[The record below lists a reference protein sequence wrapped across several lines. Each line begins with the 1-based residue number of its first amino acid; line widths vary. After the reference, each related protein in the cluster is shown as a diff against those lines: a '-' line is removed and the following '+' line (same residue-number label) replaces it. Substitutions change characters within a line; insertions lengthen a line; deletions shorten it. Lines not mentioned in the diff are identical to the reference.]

1 MSRINLAILFVI
13 SKSRIKKNGT
23 SPIYC
28 RLTYNKKRRQFATG
42 IFINPKHWDSINQ
55 KIIPPELEIINLN
68 QKLSLIRQ
76 KLNQA
81 FLFLQVN
88 ETAFTVDDIYSKY
101 LGETPKKEVG
111 VVEVYKMHTKRIE
124 KLVGKEIQLVT
135 YNKYKESGVHLKD
148 FIKYKFKKKDI
159 QLNSLKSNF
168 LDEYEYFLKTEKN
181 FQQSTLNK
189 AIQRFR
195 KVIVYALS
203 ENCLDRNPF
212 LLYKPKT
219 VKKEVV
225 FLNQK
230 ELKSIEEHKFEIER
244 LERVRDMFVFCC
256 YSGLAFKEMTK
267 LKKADIYE
275 EFDGKLW
282 IHIFRNK
289 TNRVYKIPLLP
300 KAKLIAEKYNNSN
313 SELVLPKMNNQNFN
327 GFLKEIASICGIKKH
342 LTHHIARKTFATT
355 VLLYNNVPMEIVSKL
370 LGHSKIQTT
379 QDHYG
384 QIIDKKVSQEMIKLS
399 SKIKNYE

>member
-1 MSRINLAILFVI
+1 MKLLITFLLYKSKINSKGLCPIRCRITFNNLRKEFSTGLFVNP
-13 SKSRIKKNGT
+13 KSW
-23 SPIYC
+23 
-28 RLTYNKKRRQFATG
+28 YNKNYYVDETDKNSTT
-42 IFINPKHWDSINQ
+42 INQ
-55 KIIPPELEIINLN
+55 
-68 QKLSLIRQ
+68 QLSLIRQ

-111 VVEVYKMHTKRIE
+111 VVEVYEMHTKRIE

-135 YNKYKESGVHLKD
+135 YNKYKESGVHLMD

-203 ENCLDRNPF
+203 ENYLDRNPF

-225 FLNQK
+225 FLNQM
-230 ELKSIEEHKFEIER
+230 ELKLIEEHNFEIER

-267 LKKADIYE
+267 LKKADIFE
-275 EFDGKLW
+275 EFDGDLW
-282 IHIFRNK
+282 IHIYRNK

-300 KAKLIAEKYNNSN
+300 KAKLITEKYNNED

-327 GFLKEIASICGIKKH
+327 GFLKEIAAICGIKKH

-355 VLLYNNVPMEIVSKL
+355 VLLYNDVPMEIVSEL

-379 QDHYG
+379 QEHYG
-384 QIIDKKVSQEMIKLS
+384 KIVQKKVSEHIKALNQ
-399 SKIKNYE
+399 KLK